1 MHPLIA
7 SRLAARQPAPP
18 PAPLTDLVA
27 RLTVLFPDFDALRD
41 AEVRDDGAGPHLA
54 AWHRPEPQPT
64 AEELRAVVLPEI
76 VRTWAPLDFFE
87 RLADAEKAAVVSSDD
102 TQVRIIR
109 LMFGAA
115 TLLHSDD
122 PRFLAGLNH
131 LVSLGILT
139 AERKVALLAS

>member
-1 MHPLIA
+1 M
-7 SRLAARQPAPP
+7 SYPP
-18 PAPLTDLVA
+18 SFDLVA
-27 RLTVLFPDFDALRD
+27 RLRQLFPAAVIGDDI
-41 AEVRDDGAGPHLA
+41 EVSADLAGQHSIT
-54 AWHRPEPQPT
+54 AWRLPEPTPT
-64 AEELRAVVLPEI
+64 REALEAVVIPQTE
-76 VRTWAPLDFFE
+76 RTWAPLDFFE
-87 RLADAEKAAVVSSDD
+87 LLTDSEKAAVVGSED

-139 AERKVALLAS
+139 AERRAVLLAS